1 MYTLKN
7 IKVLVIDDSLLFRE
21 MLVKV
26 LSSDSQIEVIA
37 VASDP
42 FEARDKI
49 IETVPDVI
57 ICDVEMPKMNGID
70 FLRWLLP
77 RHFFPV
83 IMVSTINSA
92 IFEAM
97 GAGAVDFVEKP
108 GVQSKDNE
116 RLAADLIQKI
126 KAAAAVKSPPAKLAA
141 ASVKVSGNMLNNT
154 ERIIAIGAST
164 GGTEAIFSI
173 LKSLP
178 SGIPGIVIVQHIP
191 PIFSRMFAERM
202 NNQTDLH
209 VKEAEIGDYVEEGKV
224 LIAPGDRHMKIRK
237 IGKRYKV
244 ECVQGDKV
252 SGHCPSVDVLF
263 ESVAKEAGNSAI
275 GILLTGMGHDGAK
288 GLLSIRSKG
297 GRTIGQDEASSIV
310 YGMPKVAFDIGG
322 VEMQASLEN
331 IPQVLINLLG

>member
-1 MYTLKN
+1 MYTSNK
-7 IKVLVIDDSLLFRE
+7 IKVLIIDDSLLFRE
-21 MLVKV
+21 MLVKL
-26 LSSDSQIEVIA
+26 LSLDPQIEVIA

-49 IETVPDVI
+49 IEAVPDVI

-83 IMVSTINSA
+83 IMISTINNA
-92 IFEAM
+92 VFEAM

-108 GVQSKDNE
+108 GIQSKDGE
-116 RLAADLIQKI
+116 RFAADLIQKI
-126 KAAAAVKSPPAKLAA
+126 KVAAAVKSPPAKLEA
-141 ASVKVSGNMLNNT
+141 ASVKISGNMLNNT
-154 ERIIAIGAST
+154 ERIIAMGAST

-178 SGIPGIVIVQHIP
+178 ATIPGIVIVQHIP
-191 PIFSRMFAERM
+191 PVFSRMFAERM
-202 NNQTDLH
+202 NNQTALY

-237 IGKRYKV
+237 ISKRYKV
-244 ECVQGDKV
+244 ECIQGDKV

-297 GRTIGQDEASSIV
+297 GRTIGQDAASSIV

-322 VEMQASLEN
+322 VEMQASLES